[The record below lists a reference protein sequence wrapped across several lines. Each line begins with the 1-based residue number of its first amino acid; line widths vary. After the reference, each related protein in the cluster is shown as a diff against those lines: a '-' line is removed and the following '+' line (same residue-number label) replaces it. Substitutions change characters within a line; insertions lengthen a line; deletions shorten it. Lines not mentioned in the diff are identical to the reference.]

1 VQASQPSK
9 EFK

>member
-1 VQASQPSK
+1 MSK